1 MTLDSL
7 LTIIPRFCRSQ
18 GPPPPRGP
26 KQQEPYFSRFQV
38 EIHLFL
44 ELKAARQLCRVNFRK
59 TRFIKDRLE
68 VALGGL
74 VAPLLGLELLLDALA
89 GLAIITWSCDQ

>member
-1 MTLDSL
+1 M
-7 LTIIPRFCRSQ
+7 
-18 GPPPPRGP
+18 
-26 KQQEPYFSRFQV
+26 QQEPYFSRFQV

-44 ELKAARQLCRVNFRK
+44 ELKAARQHCRVNFRK
-59 TRFIKDRLE
+59 IRLIKDRLE

-89 GLAIITWSCDQ
+89 GLAIITWSYDQSDNLQVWSLGHMINQINSI